1 MIEEFGKKNPVD
13 MLSVSWEVLALK
25 SFVTDEH
32 VKKNYRIK
40 IAEQV
45 KLWSAILCKR
55 MQDQKKAQKDE
66 LKNAQDRSSWWIF
79 AISPCY
85 SPFDFW
91 WFAGCTI
98 IEATYISN
106 FVIQPLLYEWLLN

>member
-1 MIEEFGKKNPVD
+1 
-13 MLSVSWEVLALK
+13 VLALK

-66 LKNAQDRSSWWIF
+66 LKNAQDRSS
-79 AISPCY
+79 
-85 SPFDFW
+85 
-91 WFAGCTI
+91 
-98 IEATYISN
+98 
-106 FVIQPLLYEWLLN
+106 